1 MMQKTELV
9 RELNDLEAEYRFWL
23 VEAIAIERSI
33 ENIEEQIDQHEADL
47 GPARTVEFRARLT
60 RTRERHHVIEEK
72 MRYVRERL
80 DDLRTRLEQ
89 LP

>member
-1 MMQKTELV
+1 MTQKTELV

-23 VEAIAIERSI
+23 VEAIAIERSM
-33 ENIEEQIDQHEADL
+33 ENIEEQIDQHEAEL
-47 GPARTVEFRARLT
+47 GPERTVEFRVRLT
-60 RTRERHHVIEEK
+60 RTRERHQVIEEK

-80 DDLRTRLEQ
+80 DELHTRLDQ